1 MVYQMQMLWFLLIGL
16 ISGWLAGMISRG
28 GGFGIWGDLVTG
40 VVGSFIG
47 GYLFNFIGISTYG
60 TIGSIISST
69 IGAIVLLWVIRM
81 FSHVAPAAHKKE

>member
-1 MVYQMQMLWFLLIGL
+1 MLWFLLIGV

-28 GGFGIWGDLVTG
+28 GGFGIWGDLATG

-47 GYLFNFIGISTYG
+47 GYLFNLMGIAAYG
-60 TIGSIISST
+60 VIGSIIAST

-81 FSHVAPAAHKKE
+81 FHVAEPVYKKKEED

>member
-1 MVYQMQMLWFLLIGL
+1 MIWFLVVGL

-40 VVGSFIG
+40 VVGSFVG
-47 GYLFNFIGISTYG
+47 GYLFNLIGISTYG

-69 IGAIVLLWVIRM
+69 VGAIVLLWVIRM
-81 FSHVAPAAHKKE
+81 FHVAAPAHKKE